1 MDPPNKKS
9 SRPRRFSLQAL
20 GLVPFHPLAN
30 PIRQAE
36 AEAGFLGTA
45 GGGFPGPLEGLGIVA
60 FHAGAGLIA
69 MDQHV
74 LRLCF
79 PAARRGWRVRGTGIP
94 LLYH

>member
-1 MDPPNKKS
+1 
-9 SRPRRFSLQAL
+9 
-20 GLVPFHPLAN
+20 
-30 PIRQAE
+30 
-36 AEAGFLGTA
+36 
-45 GGGFPGPLEGLGIVA
+45 
-60 FHAGAGLIA
+60 LIA